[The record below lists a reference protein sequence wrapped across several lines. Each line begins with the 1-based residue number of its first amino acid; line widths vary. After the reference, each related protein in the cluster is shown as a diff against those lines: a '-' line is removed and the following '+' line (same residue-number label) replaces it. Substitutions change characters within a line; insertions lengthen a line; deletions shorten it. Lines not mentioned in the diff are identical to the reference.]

1 MPILTHKF
9 QAFTTKTSAL
19 SRGFLVLGK
28 IKTMRTSLKLF
39 LGLIFAGGT
48 ITAQSN
54 INDLLAAGLND
65 ANRFT
70 EAYLSPVA
78 EGVLFNLGGS
88 WLNTAKAKPLGG
100 FEISV
105 VGAISPLASKADK
118 TAFELNIAEYENLRF
133 ADGSTSKQVS
143 TALGDISGI
152 GVVIEDELG
161 LISESFELPTGI
173 GSALNFIPSGYLQAS
188 VGLIKG
194 TEIKGRFLPQVNT
207 DEIQVSLYGVGLM
220 HDFTSHVPA
229 NKLLPIAVSGFVGYT
244 KLSGDYKFSST
255 GFISGQN
262 QRIAL
267 DMGTWSFLAAIST
280 TLPIINFYGTLGY
293 VSGESQLDLLGSYQ
307 VTTGPFQT
315 TYNDPISVA
324 NKASGVTASVG
335 TKLKLGFFRLHAEY
349 TKADF
354 DLITA
359 GVHLGFR

>member
-1 MPILTHKF
+1 MRYLFIF
-9 QAFTTKTSAL
+9 IGFVFTGS
-19 SRGFLVLGK
+19 
-28 IKTMRTSLKLF
+28 
-39 LGLIFAGGT
+39 T

-54 INDLLAAGLND
+54 INDLLAAGLDD
-65 ANRFT
+65 ANQFT

-105 VGAISPLASKADK
+105 VGAISPLSGKTDK
-118 TAFELNIAEYENLRF
+118 TAFELNIADYQNLRF
-133 ADGSTSKQVS
+133 ADGSSSKQVS

-152 GVVIEDELG
+152 NVVIEDENG
-161 LISESFELPTGI
+161 LFSESFELPSGI
-173 GSALNFIPSGYLQAS
+173 GSALNFIPSGYIQAS

-207 DEIQVSLYGVGLM
+207 DEVKVSLYGVGLM

-244 KLSGDYKFSST
+244 KLSGEYQFSST
-255 GFISGQN
+255 GFISGQD

-267 DMGTWSFLAAIST
+267 DLGTWSFQAAVST

-293 VSGESQLDLLGSYQ
+293 VSGKSNLDLLGSYQ

-315 TYNDPISVA
+315 TYTDPISISNTA
-324 NKASGVTASVG
+324 NGVTAAVG
-335 TKLKLGFFRLHAEY
+335 AKLKLGFFRLHAEY
-349 TKADF
+349 TKAQF

>member
-1 MPILTHKF
+1 MRYITF
-9 QAFTTKTSAL
+9 FV
-19 SRGFLVLGK
+19 GFVFMGS
-28 IKTMRTSLKLF
+28 SL
-39 LGLIFAGGT
+39 
-48 ITAQSN
+48 TAQSN
-54 INDLLAAGLND
+54 INDLLAAGLDD
-65 ANRFT
+65 ANTFT
-70 EAYLSPVA
+70 ESYLSPVA

-105 VGAISPLASKADK
+105 VGAISPLAGKADK
-118 TAFELNIAEYENLRF
+118 TAFDLNIADYQNLRF
-133 ADGSTSKQVS
+133 ADGSSSKQVS

-152 GVVIEDELG
+152 DMVIEDENG
-161 LISESFELPTGI
+161 LFSESFELPTGI
-173 GSALNFIPSGYLQAS
+173 GSALNFIPSGYIQAS

-207 DEIQVSLYGVGLM
+207 DEVQFSLYGVGIM

-244 KLSGDYKFSST
+244 KLSGDYQFSST

-267 DMGTWSFLAAIST
+267 DMGTWSFLAALST
-280 TLPIINFYGTLGY
+280 TLPVINFYGTLGY
-293 VSGESQLDLLGSYQ
+293 VSGQSNLDLLGDYQ
-307 VTTGPFQT
+307 VTAGPFQT
-315 TYNDPISVA
+315 TYTDPISISSKA
-324 NKASGVTASVG
+324 NGVTASVG

-349 TKADF
+349 TKAQF